1 MADPID
7 EWPRL
12 LPWLIVLFWFAVAL
26 YSGSVFIAG
35 GAAVYALV
43 IIVSQLAELMD
54 KRD

>member
-12 LPWLIVLFWFAVAL
+12 LPWFIAVFWFAVAL
-26 YSGSVFIAG
+26 YAGSVFIGA

-43 IIVSQLAELMD
+43 IIVSQLAEMMGKGD
-54 KRD
+54 